1 LRCEP
6 GDVVRVVGAGAGGYG
21 DPFTRDPALVLADIR
36 QGFVTPARAQDDYG
50 VALQDGVVD
59 EAATRALRA
68 TPGRAGPAPHFH
80 VGPARAA
87 FEAVWSERRYAILT
101 EFLAAQPVRWR
112 HHFKRRFFAAVA
124 AGEGAGLG
132 LEAQMAQIG
141 SALLRSAGLP
151 APP

>member
-1 LRCEP
+1 
-6 GDVVRVVGAGAGGYG
+6 
-21 DPFTRDPALVLADIR
+21 
-36 QGFVTPARAQDDYG
+36 
-50 VALQDGVVD
+50 
-59 EAATRALRA
+59 
-68 TPGRAGPAPHFH
+68 
-80 VGPARAA
+80 
-87 FEAVWSERRYAILT
+87 
-101 EFLAAQPVRWR
+101 VRWR